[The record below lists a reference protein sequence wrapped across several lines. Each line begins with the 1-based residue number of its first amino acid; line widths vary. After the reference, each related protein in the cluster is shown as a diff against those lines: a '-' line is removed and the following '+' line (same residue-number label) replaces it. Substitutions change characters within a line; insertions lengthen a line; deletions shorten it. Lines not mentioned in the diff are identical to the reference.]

1 LKSEDGKV
9 FDLLV
14 ASAENDA
21 SKNLAV
27 KSYSLPDGV
36 TLNVTAGD
44 MAPFMQSVVA
54 HMEEARKHVGNDN

>member
-1 LKSEDGKV
+1 
-9 FDLLV
+9 LLV

-44 MAPFMQSVVA
+44 MQPFMQSVVA